1 VPHSPS
7 ATPADAPSDDPSRG
21 RPAVAD
27 AALALRRDAD
37 GLHFSAHG
45 DWQLRTAAALRARLD
60 ELPRAAGGEAVA
72 LDLDTLG
79 ELDTSGALLLCQLI
93 ERQREAGAAV
103 ELRGGDP
110 GQRRL
115 LQRVRDAG
123 SAPCPP
129 QPAPRNAFAAAVER
143 LGAGCCANVALMLD
157 FVAFL
162 GRATRVFASGLLRP
176 RQWRIT
182 SLVHH
187 MEQVGLNA
195 LPIIALIAFLI
206 GVVVAYQGSVQLARF
221 GAQIFVVDGMAL
233 SILRELAILLT
244 AVVVAG
250 RSGSAFTAQLG
261 SMVVN
266 EEVDALRALGLDPMH
281 VLVLPRVWALT
292 LSLPLL
298 AFIADLAGLLGG
310 ALVCWL
316 ALDIGP
322 ALFIER
328 LSGAVDAWD
337 LFVGLVKAPVFAV
350 LIGLIGCHNG
360 LAVERSAESVGRLTT
375 RAVVQAIF
383 LVIVADALFSV
394 FFGYIGL

>member
-1 VPHSPS
+1 VPHQPS
-7 ATPADAPSDDPSRG
+7 ATPVDGKA
-21 RPAVAD
+21 AD
-27 AALALRRDAD
+27 AACEPSAAAGLTLQRDAD
-37 GLHFSAHG
+37 GLQLRAHG
-45 DWQLRTAAALRARLD
+45 DWLLGTAAALRARID
-60 ELPRAAGGEAVA
+60 ELPRAADGEVVE
-72 LDLDTLG
+72 LDLDALG

-93 ERQREAGAAV
+93 ERQREAGATV
-103 ELRGGDP
+103 EIRAGSP
-110 GQRRL
+110 AQRRL

-123 SAPCPP
+123 SAPCPAAP
-129 QPAPRNAFAAAVER
+129 PARNAFAAVIER
-143 LGAGCCANVALMLD
+143 LGAGVCANAALMLD
-157 FVAFL
+157 FIAFL
-162 GRATRVFASGLLRP
+162 GRATQVFASGLLRP

-244 AVVVAG
+244 AVVIAG

-266 EEVDALRALGLDPMH
+266 EEIDALRALGLDPMQ
-281 VLVLPRVWALT
+281 VLVLPRVWALV

-298 AFIADLAGLLGG
+298 AFIADMAGLLGG

-316 ALDIGP
+316 VLGIGP

-328 LSGAVDAWD
+328 LAGAVDAWD

-350 LIGLIGCHNG
+350 LIGLVGCHNG
-360 LAVERSAESVGRLTT
+360 LAVERSAESLGRLTT

-383 LVIVADALFSV
+383 LVIVADALFSI